1 MSWNR
6 HEAKMETYMKIFIA
20 SPIDSEA
27 IDVLKA
33 QHDVICAY
41 NKVGDELQG
50 IISDREVLV
59 FRSGIKIDANLLENA
74 PELKLIV
81 RAGSGVDNIDLDYV
95 YKRGVEFHR
104 IPGPGAEAVAEIAF
118 AFMLALSRRLF
129 EADQSM
135 RESRWEK
142 YQLSGYLIRRKVL
155 GIIGMGD
162 IGAHVAE
169 MGRAW
174 NMQVIGCV
182 ENFSLERAAK
192 FHRKEID
199 LLGFEQVIEHSD
211 YLCLHV
217 PLKDNTRNLI
227 DSSVLARVK
236 PGSYLINLAR
246 GGVVDEQALYES
258 LAKGDRLRGAALD
271 VHKDEGEGNLSPLA
285 SLPNV
290 ILTPHI
296 GAMAVDA
303 QREIGRIAVDII
315 NNFGLQ
321 PFEN

>member
-1 MSWNR
+1 
-6 HEAKMETYMKIFIA
+6 MKIFVA
-20 SPIDSEA
+20 SPIDEEA
-27 IDVLKA
+27 VETLKK
-33 QHDVICAY
+33 QHDVLSAY
-41 NKVGDELQG
+41 NTSGDELKE

-59 FRSGIKIDANLLENA
+59 FRSGIKINADLLESA
-74 PELKLIV
+74 PNLKLIV

-95 YKRGVEFHR
+95 YERGVEFHR

-129 EADQSM
+129 EADKTM
-135 RESRWEK
+135 REARWEK

-162 IGAHVAE
+162 IGAHVAD

-182 ENFSLERAAK
+182 EKFSLERAAK
-192 FHRKEID
+192 FHRSEID
-199 LLGFEQVIEHSD
+199 LLGFDQVIEHSD

-227 DSSVLARVK
+227 NADVLARVK
-236 PGSYLINLAR
+236 PGSYLVNLAR
-246 GGVVDEQALYES
+246 GGVVDEQALYDS
-258 LAKGDRLRGAALD
+258 LVKGDRLRGAALD
-271 VHKDEGEGNLSPLA
+271 VHKNEGEGKLSPLA

-315 NNFGLQ
+315 NNFSAQ
-321 PFEN
+321 PVDK

>member
-1 MSWNR
+1 
-6 HEAKMETYMKIFIA
+6 
-20 SPIDSEA
+20 
-27 IDVLKA
+27 
-33 QHDVICAY
+33 
-41 NKVGDELQG
+41 
-50 IISDREVLV
+50 
-59 FRSGIKIDANLLENA
+59 
-74 PELKLIV
+74 
-81 RAGSGVDNIDLDYV
+81 VDNIDLEYV
-95 YKRGVEFHR
+95 QQHGIEFHR

-129 EADQSM
+129 EADRSM
-135 RESRWEK
+135 REARWEK

-162 IGAHVAE
+162 IGAHVAD

-182 ENFSLERAAK
+182 EKFSLERAAK

-199 LLGFEQVIEHSD
+199 LLGFDQVIEHSD

-217 PLKDNTRNLI
+217 PLKENTKNLI
-227 DSSVLARVK
+227 NANVLARVK

-246 GGVVDEQALYES
+246 GGVVDEQALYDS
-258 LAKGDRLRGAALD
+258 LTKGDRLRGAALD
-271 VHKDEGEGNLSPLA
+271 VHKNEGNGKLSPLA

-303 QREIGRIAVDII
+303 QREIGRIAIDII
-315 NNFGLQ
+315 NSFSVQ
-321 PFEN
+321 PAAS

>member
-1 MSWNR
+1 
-6 HEAKMETYMKIFIA
+6 MKILIA
-20 SPIDSEA
+20 SPIDDQA
-27 IDVLKA
+27 IETLKTH
-33 QHDVICAY
+33 HDVIIAF
-41 NKVGDELQG
+41 NSSHDDLQK
-50 IISDREVLV
+50 IINDREVLV
-59 FRSGIKIDANLLENA
+59 FRSGIKIDAELLESA
-74 PELKLIV
+74 PALKLIV

-95 YKRGVEFHR
+95 YQRGIEFHR

-129 EADQSM
+129 EADRSM
-135 RESRWEK
+135 REAHWAK

-162 IGAHVAE
+162 IGAHVAD

-199 LLGFEQVIEHSD
+199 LLGFDQVVEHSD

-227 DSSVLARVK
+227 NAGVLARVK
-236 PGSYLINLAR
+236 LGSYLINLAR
-246 GGVVDEQALYES
+246 GGVVDEQALYDS
-258 LAKGDRLRGAALD
+258 LTKGDRLRGAALD
-271 VHKDEGEGNLSPLA
+271 VHSNEGEGKLSLLA

-303 QREIGRIAVDII
+303 QREIGHIAVELIK
-315 NNFGLQ
+315 NFGVK
-321 PFEN
+321 PEVHS

>member
-1 MSWNR
+1 
-6 HEAKMETYMKIFIA
+6 MKILIA
-20 SPIDSEA
+20 SPIDEQA
-27 IDVLKA
+27 IETLKT
-33 QHDVICAY
+33 QHDVVQSY
-41 NKVGDELQG
+41 NMSEDDLKR
-50 IISDREVLV
+50 IIQDREVLV
-59 FRSGIKIDANLLENA
+59 FRSGIKINADLLNSASNLR
-74 PELKLIV
+74 LIV

-95 YKRGVEFHR
+95 HQHGIEFHR

-129 EADQSM
+129 EADHSM
-135 RESRWEK
+135 REAHWKK

-182 ENFSLERAAK
+182 ETFSLERAAK

-199 LLGFEQVIEHSD
+199 LLGFDQVIEHSD

-227 DSSVLARVK
+227 DASVLARIK

-246 GGVVDEQALYES
+246 GGVVDEQALYDS
-258 LAKGDRLRGAALD
+258 LTKGDRLRGAALD
-271 VHKDEGEGNLSPLA
+271 VHKNEGEGKLSPLA

-315 NNFGLQ
+315 NNFDSQ
-321 PFEN
+321 SVAN

>member
-1 MSWNR
+1 
-6 HEAKMETYMKIFIA
+6 MKIFVA
-20 SPIDSEA
+20 SPIDEEA
-27 IDVLKA
+27 VETLKK
-33 QHDVICAY
+33 QHDVLSAY
-41 NKVGDELQG
+41 NTSGDELKE

-59 FRSGIKIDANLLENA
+59 FRSGIKINADLLESA
-74 PELKLIV
+74 PNLKLIV

-95 YKRGVEFHR
+95 YERGIEFHR

-129 EADQSM
+129 EADKTM
-135 RESRWEK
+135 REARWEK

-162 IGAHVAE
+162 IGAHVAD

-182 ENFSLERAAK
+182 EKFSLERAAK
-192 FHRKEID
+192 FHRSEID
-199 LLGFEQVIEHSD
+199 LLGFDQVIEHSD

-227 DSSVLARVK
+227 NADVLARVK
-236 PGSYLINLAR
+236 PGSYLVNLAR
-246 GGVVDEQALYES
+246 GGVVDEQALYDS
-258 LAKGDRLRGAALD
+258 LMKGDRLRGAALD
-271 VHKDEGEGNLSPLA
+271 VHKNEGEGKLSPLA
-285 SLPNV
+285 SLANV

-296 GAMAVDA
+296 GAMAFDA
-303 QREIGRIAVDII
+303 QREIGHIAVEIVK
-315 NNFGLQ
+315 N
-321 PFEN
+321 FENQQVSSNQMTVGVS